1 MARALAALVLVCLL
15 ASSGLGP
22 SPAATAIVSSQ
33 PNFVVVVVD
42 DLDSASVA
50 HMPAVKRHLVD
61 QGATFSRFFA
71 TTPLCCPSR
80 ASILRG
86 QYAHNHGV
94 LRNTGE
100 DAGFAAFIA
109 SGHESTTM
117 GTLLDDAG
125 YETALVGKYLNG
137 YSFAGEDRTYV
148 PPGWDFWA
156 AGVDHAAYDG
166 FRYELNV
173 NGELV
178 RYGNDDSDYMT
189 DVLAGYAHDFLAAA
203 TSDSAPFLLYLAPYA
218 PHSPSTPAPRH
229 QGRFA
234 GAEAPRTPAF
244 NENSIKDKPD
254 WVRDTP
260 RMRESKIKRVDA
272 DYRRRLESLLAVDE
286 MVDAVMS
293 QLEQTGTLET
303 TYVLFLSDNGYF
315 LGEHRQPHGKDAPY
329 DAASR
334 VPLIVRGPDISAGS
348 TVDALA
354 LNIDLLP
361 TVLDLAGLAAPSFV
375 DGRSIA
381 SIARG
386 DTRDWRQS
394 ALLEG
399 FGKETESLEGTESS
413 TPPFRALRGEDVL
426 YVEYETGERELYNLR
441 KDPYEL
447 SNLVRGADKSLLR
460 EFARQLGALSS
471 CAGRACQELEN
482 APLPRVSSRPSDR
495 SRGAGK
501 PRSRRERQRS
511 EGVAEPETLRSSS
524 TARLQVL
531 EIRDGDDATDS
542 LHFILSRHDAAAEQL
557 HLRVHVA
564 SVESPGTLIATVEL
578 PGQGVRE
585 RLSSAPV
592 QTNGWLTLDVS
603 AALGDMRQITIGL
616 RGRDGAALSI
626 SGPGSNKEPELVDGE
641 SHRIGE
647 QDRES
652 DKKRP
657 RSRDGSA
664 DEDRRPR
671 DRVGKH
677 RRSR

>member
-1 MARALAALVLVCLL
+1 MARALAALVSACLL
-15 ASSGLGP
+15 VSSGLGP
-22 SPAATAIVSSQ
+22 LPAATAIVSNQ
-33 PNFVVVVVD
+33 QNFVVVVVD
-42 DLDSASVA
+42 DLDSASLA

-100 DAGFAAFIA
+100 DAGFATFLA
-109 SGHESTTM
+109 SGHESTTLA
-117 GTLLDDAG
+117 TLMDNAG
-125 YETALVGKYLNG
+125 YQTALVGKYLNG

-203 TSDSAPFLLYLAPYA
+203 TSGSAPFLLYLAPYA

-286 MVDAVMS
+286 MVDAVMR
-293 QLEQTGTLET
+293 QLEQAGVLET
-303 TYVLFLSDNGYF
+303 TYILFLSDNGYF

-334 VPLIVRGPDISAGS
+334 VPLIVRGPEVPAGS

-354 LNIDLLP
+354 LNVDVLP

-381 SIARG
+381 PIARG
-386 DTRDWRQS
+386 DARDWRQS

-413 TPPFRALRGEDVL
+413 TPPFRAVRGEDVL

-460 EFARQLGALSS
+460 ALSRQLEALGS
-471 CAGRACQELEN
+471 CTGRECQELEN
-482 APLPRVSSRPSDR
+482 APLPRASGRANDRAHGAAQPRARNEQRSDR
-495 SRGAGK
+495 ST
-501 PRSRRERQRS
+501 
-511 EGVAEPETLRSSS
+511 ETETRASNPV
-524 TARLQVL
+524 RVL
-531 EIRDGDDATDS
+531 DIRDGEDAANALRFD
-542 LHFILSRHDAAAEQL
+542 LSRQDAAAEQL
-557 HLRVHVA
+557 LLRVHVA

-578 PGQGVRE
+578 PGNGGRE
-585 RLSSAPV
+585 RLSSAAV
-592 QTNGWLTLDVS
+592 RTGGWLMLDVS

-626 SGPGSNKEPELVDGE
+626 SGPGSSKAPELVAED
-641 SHRIGE
+641 SHRTGE
-647 QDRES
+647 QDREP
-652 DKKRP
+652 DKKKRGA
-657 RSRDGSA
+657 RDGTA
-664 DEDRRPR
+664 NDNGRHR
-671 DRVGKH
+671 DRGGNH
-677 RRSR
+677 RRAR